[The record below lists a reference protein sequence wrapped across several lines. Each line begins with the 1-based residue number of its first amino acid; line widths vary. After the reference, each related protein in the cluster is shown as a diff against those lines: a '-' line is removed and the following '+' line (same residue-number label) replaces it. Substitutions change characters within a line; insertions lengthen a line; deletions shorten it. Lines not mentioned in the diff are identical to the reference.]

1 MRKINRETKELYSNR
16 FEKNFKN
23 IQAAFGDS
31 NQIANLQDELKK
43 EREMREGMEE
53 EIRELQSENNDKDKK
68 IRELNIRLE

>member
-1 MRKINRETKELYSNR
+1 MRKINRETKEMYSHR

-31 NQIANLQDELKK
+31 NQIASLQEELKK
-43 EREMREGMEE
+43 EREMRENLEE
-53 EIRELQSENNDKDKK
+53 EMREIQAESNEKDKK